1 MLSAL
6 ILGCIDPWSDILAM
20 LFPISC
26 CIPVFDLQLVPEQAG
41 LSQVFPSQTLLPQ
54 VSGVHVVEA
63 IDILPSDI
71 DMVASVTDIDA
82 SDIDIDASDIDID
95 ASDIDIDAS
104 DIDISEVI
112 DCDAFPDAIV
122 SSLLGNLPNAATE
135 APRTKT
141 LATPNQT
148 F

>member
-1 MLSAL
+1 
-6 ILGCIDPWSDILAM
+6 M
-20 LFPISC
+20 LFPISS
-26 CIPVFDLQLVPEQAG
+26 CIPVIDSQLVPEQAG
-41 LSQVFPSQTLLPQ
+41 LSQLFPSQTLLPH
-54 VSGVHVVEA
+54 VPGVHGVEA

-71 DMVASVTDIDA
+71 EIVASGT
-82 SDIDIDASDIDID
+82 
-95 ASDIDIDAS
+95 DIDAS

-122 SSLLGNLPNAATE
+122 SSLQGNFPNAATE

-141 LATPNQT
+141 LATPIQT

>member
-1 MLSAL
+1 
-6 ILGCIDPWSDILAM
+6 M

-71 DMVASVTDIDA
+71 D
-82 SDIDIDASDIDID
+82 
-95 ASDIDIDAS
+95 
-104 DIDISEVI
+104 ISEVI

-122 SSLLGNLPNAATE
+122 SSLPEIFPNAATE
-135 APRTKT
+135 APTTKT